1 MAEKA
6 YFKAPGS
13 SGGSLHL
20 PGRGS
25 FPAVDDHLVVP
36 EITRDQIIGGRRVIA
51 SPANPPH
58 ATKQVDLDYL
68 LRAHVA
74 PGYEVAADLLTRHA
88 VDSDFASNACI
99 YKEGT
104 DPATG
109 TRHLEEMAFEVVAEQ
124 NEKDATEKALLMQ
137 RRGVRRIFG
146 LWVKGRRRLCEWS
159 SVGQAWLRLDPDAQL
174 EDPCLAAPLPISALL
189 DAAAADNAVQEAL
202 IAKGNPAF
210 RKREAAAEARG
221 EARGKA
227 AGRAEAILS
236 VLDARGLAV
245 SPERR
250 EAIAS
255 CRDLDRLDRW
265 LRRAALATSADE
277 ITSEA

>member
-1 MAEKA
+1 MPLMAEKA

-20 PGRGS
+20 PGRGA
-25 FPAVDDHLVVP
+25 FPRVDDHLVVP
-36 EITRDQIIGGRRVIA
+36 EITRDEVIGGRRVIA

-68 LRAHVA
+68 LRAHAA

-88 VDSDFASNACI
+88 VDSDFASDACI
-99 YKEGT
+99 YKEGI

-109 TRHLEEMAFEVVAEQ
+109 TRHLEELAFEVVSEQ
-124 NEKDATEKALLMQ
+124 NEKDATEKAMLMH

-146 LWVKGRRRLCEWS
+146 LWVKGRRRLCEWVAAS
-159 SVGQAWLRLDPDAQL
+159 DAWLRLDTGARL
-174 EDPCLAAPLPISALL
+174 EDPCLAAPLPVSALL
-189 DAAAADNAVQEAL
+189 DAAAADDAVQEAL

-221 EARGKA
+221 VADS
-227 AGRAEAILS
+227 ILA
-236 VLDARGLAV
+236 VLDARGLAIR
-245 SPERR
+245 PEQRR
-250 EAIAS
+250 AISS
-255 CRDLDRLDRW
+255 CRDRDLLNRW
-265 LRRAALATSADE
+265 LRQAALASSADE
-277 ITSEA
+277 ILPES